1 VQLKR
6 RTSGRRSARCPNG
19 HRSPPDRGDVPAL
32 IDPLAASSQDDFAD
46 ELEDDDEF
54 EDVYL
59 LQQGGTMPLVTV
71 FNLRREDRLSDLE
84 EATRRALTS
93 MPELAINECE
103 IDLVPV
109 LSPDD
114 LVGEV
119 TRINVDLWE
128 RTERTKGALQE
139 LATRLARAFQT
150 TAGADR
156 RVKVVIRP
164 YDVERSGWVS
174 L

>member
-1 VQLKR
+1 
-6 RTSGRRSARCPNG
+6 
-19 HRSPPDRGDVPAL
+19 VPAL
-32 IDPLAASSQDDFAD
+32 IEPMLASDEDSVADDI
-46 ELEDDDEF
+46 EDDEALG
-54 EDVYL
+54 DVCL
-59 LQQGGTMPLVTV
+59 FKSGGTMPLVTV
-71 FNLRREDRLSDLE
+71 FNLRREDRLSDVV

-93 MPELAINECE
+93 MPELAINDDE
-103 IDLVPV
+103 IDRVPI
-109 LSPDD
+109 LSPADFD
-114 LVGEV
+114 GEV

-128 RTERTKGALQE
+128 RTERTKEALQE
-139 LATRLARAFQT
+139 LATRLARAFQA